1 MKRTWRMMLAL
12 VIVAAAISCAP
23 PAAEETEA
31 EAVASVETETA
42 PEPADPTVVD
52 ADHYTVEF
60 ENDRVRV
67 LRTIYGPGEESV
79 MHFHP
84 DHVAV
89 VLTDG
94 HWEFELPDGSIEP
107 VHETAGSHIFV
118 PAGEHRPRNIG
129 EESSEAIVVELKD
142 GSGSES
148 AEADGPDAIEVD
160 ADHYQAEFEND
171 RVRIVRI
178 NYGPGEESV
187 MHYHPDHFAVFLTE
201 HHVQFQLPDGTSE
214 EVHAGAGEHI
224 FAAGG
229 QHLPK
234 NIGEE
239 AFEVVIV
246 ELK

>member
-1 MKRTWRMMLAL
+1 MNRTWKKMIPLAVVVL
-12 VIVAAAISCAP
+12 AIACAP
-23 PAAEETEA
+23 PPAQEPETEA
-31 EAVASVETETA
+31 VAATETETA

-52 ADHYTVEF
+52 PDHYEVEF

-67 LRTIYGPGEESV
+67 LRTIYEPGEESV
-79 MHFHP
+79 MHYHP

-94 HWEFELPDGSIEP
+94 HWEFELPDGSMEP
-107 VHETAGSHIFV
+107 VHMTAGSHMFV

-129 EESSEAIVVELKD
+129 EESSEAIVVELKE
-142 GSGSES
+142 GTGSE
-148 AEADGPDAIEVD
+148 AVEAQGPDAIEVD
-160 ADHYQAEFEND
+160 ADHYEAEFEND

-187 MHYHPDHFAVFLTE
+187 MHYHPDHFAVFLTD
-201 HHVQFQLPDGTSE
+201 HHVQFLFPDGSTE

-224 FAAGG
+224 FAPGG

-239 AFEVVIV
+239 PFEVVIV